1 MATAYRA
8 DITVSIR
15 RSGRAR
21 ARFVK
26 SAIMPDV
33 HKWAEGPRDDC
44 CGKSVFLTQ
53 INVSNSEVR

>member
-15 RSGRAR
+15 RAGRAR

-26 SAIMPDV
+26 SAIMRDV
-33 HKWAEGPRDDC
+33 HKWQKARMMIPAANRFC
-44 CGKSVFLTQ
+44 
-53 INVSNSEVR
+53 